1 MNDEKLRFISNQIYS
16 DPLFTMMG
24 NMALWRVKM
33 KMYQVDAFTT
43 ELFKGNPAAVIVS
56 HEWLTDSLMQNIAA
70 ENNLA
75 ETAFVK
81 IIDPENFEIRWF
93 TPKVEV
99 DFCGH
104 ATLASSFVLFKDYTT
119 AKTIQFHVKDLG
131 IFTIQ
136 QANDGKIL
144 MNFPTRRPHRVEEF
158 PELLHQVIDKPFKE
172 VYLNQQAYILVCES
186 EQDVID
192 AKPNFAM
199 INAIAEAYEVSTSI
213 TASDAPDISI
223 TSASNKYDY
232 VARYFAPHKGIDEDP
247 VTGSMH
253 TGLAPLW
260 AEKLNKYKLVGF
272 QSSER
277 GGELHCDIQSNDRIE
292 ISGYAKLYMTAEI
305 HL

>member
-1 MNDEKLRFISNQIYS
+1 
-16 DPLFTMMG
+16 
-24 NMALWRVKM
+24 M

-43 ELFKGNPAAVIVS
+43 ELFKGNPAAVIVTN
-56 HEWLTDSLMQNIAA
+56 EWLDASLMQNIAA

-81 IIDPENFEIRWF
+81 IVDAENYEIRWF

-104 ATLASSFVLFKDYTT
+104 ATLASSFVLFQDFTQ

-131 IFTIQ
+131 IFTIK
-136 QANDGKIL
+136 QADDGKIQ
-144 MNFPTRRPHRVEEF
+144 MNFPVRKPYQVEEY
-158 PELLHQVIDKPFKE
+158 PELLNEVIDRPIKA
-172 VYLNQQAYILVCES
+172 VYMNQQAYILICES
-186 EQDVID
+186 ETDVIE

-199 INAIAEAYEVSTSI
+199 INAIAEAYEVSTAI
-213 TASDAPDISI
+213 TASDSLDITI
-223 TSASNKYDY
+223 TAKSTQYDY
-232 VARYFAPHKGIDEDP
+232 VARYFAPHKGINEDP

-260 AEKLNKYKLVGF
+260 AELLNKNTLLAF
-272 QSSER
+272 QSSAR
-277 GGELHCDIQSNDRIE
+277 GGELHCVLQGQDRIE

-305 HL
+305 CI